1 MKTYTWDERIAR
13 AEKLIKAQP
22 ETRQLLDV
30 YLKAARLQKKIADSF
45 AANAEHADLRTVL
58 KFLPELKALVG
69 ELNSPPL
76 QKAFDE
82 LGGDHDRWNELLME
96 YWEPQEAPGAP
107 ARAFLAWV
115 LIQPYAQHMMAR
127 MQVQADAALPQCPAC
142 GNPPQ
147 VSMLREFNN
156 GAKRS
161 LVCAMCAT
169 EWETRR
175 VLCVNCGEEHK
186 DKLPVFS
193 AEEFNQARIEAC
205 ESCKTY
211 IKCLDLTKDGY
222 AVPQVDDLATL
233 ALDLW
238 AHEQGYERH
247 QPNIFMLPAE

>member
-1 MKTYTWDERIAR
+1 MKIYTWDERIAR
-13 AEKLIKAQP
+13 AEKLSKEQP
-22 ETRQLLDV
+22 AVRQLLDV
-30 YLKAARLQKKIADSF
+30 YLKAARLQKQIGQSF
-45 AANAEHADLRTVL
+45 TQTEHTDIRSVL
-58 KFLPELKALVG
+58 KFLPELKALVQK
-69 ELNSPPL
+69 LDSPAL
-76 QKAFDE
+76 SRAFEE
-82 LGGDHDRWNELLME
+82 LGSDQERWSELLLE
-96 YWEPQEAPGAP
+96 QWEQREEPGTP

-127 MQVQADAALPQCPAC
+127 MAAQTDTELAQCPAC

-161 LVCAMCAT
+161 LVCVMCAT
-169 EWETRR
+169 EWEVRR

-193 AEEFNQARIEAC
+193 AEEFAQARIEAC
-205 ESCKTY
+205 DNCKTY
-211 IKCLDLTKDGY
+211 IKCLDLTKDGH

-238 AHEQGYERH
+238 AHEQGYERQ